1 MCAIGGVPR
10 AATMGV
16 AITFTRWPCGAKPCR
31 RASEASPTWGA
42 ILAGAMLI
50 SLCNEVI
57 RELSLERQFEF
68 ARKVG
73 YDGLEIAPFTFGNDP
88 HLLAGRRQ
96 AEIRQA
102 ARNAGIAI
110 TSLHYLML
118 APAGLSI
125 TSSDAVQRNRTIEV
139 MRSLCG
145 LAADLGA
152 RLLVHGSPAQRR
164 LEPGSEA
171 EGRKYGADCFAAV
184 APTAAEAGVTYCI
197 EALAPPENNFITTVE
212 EAAAIV
218 RSVDSPAVK
227 TMIDCSAAGR
237 SETQTI
243 PDLLRQWLPTGL
255 IAHIHLNDPNRR
267 GPGEGELAFAP
278 ILQALAEGGYR
289 GMAAI
294 EPFIYEPDGPA
305 CAARAIG
312 YVRGLL
318 DAARR
323 ADLMAA
329 TSGEAAGSSRAP
341 PG

>member
-10 AATMGV
+10 AAATMG
-16 AITFTRWPCGAKPCR
+16 AAFTLTRWSCGAKPCR
-31 RASEASPTWGA
+31 RTSEASPTWWRNLGRH
-42 ILAGAMLI
+42 MLI

-57 RELSLERQFEF
+57 RELPLERQFEF

-73 YDGLEIAPFTFGNDP
+73 YDGLEIAPFTLGDDP
-88 HLLAGRRQ
+88 HLLLQRRR
-96 AEIRQA
+96 AEVRQA
-102 ARNAGIAI
+102 ARDAGIAI
-110 TSLHYLML
+110 TGLHYLML

-125 TSSDAVQRNRTIEV
+125 TSSDAVQRSRTIDV
-139 MRSLCG
+139 MRRLCQ

-152 RLLVHGSPAQRR
+152 HLLVHGSPAQRR
-164 LEPGSEA
+164 LEPGREA
-171 EGRKYGADCFAAV
+171 EGRKYGAECFAAV
-184 APTAAEAGVTYCI
+184 APAAAEAGVTYCI
-197 EALAPPENNFITTVE
+197 EALAPPDNNFISTVE

-218 RSVDSPAVK
+218 RSIGSPAVK

-243 PDLLRQWLPTGL
+243 PELLRHWLPTDL
-255 IAHIHLNDPNRR
+255 IAHVHLNDPNRR

-278 ILQALAEGGYR
+278 ILAALAEGNYR

-318 DAARR
+318 E
-323 ADLMAA
+323 A
-329 TSGEAAGSSRAP
+329 TRQ